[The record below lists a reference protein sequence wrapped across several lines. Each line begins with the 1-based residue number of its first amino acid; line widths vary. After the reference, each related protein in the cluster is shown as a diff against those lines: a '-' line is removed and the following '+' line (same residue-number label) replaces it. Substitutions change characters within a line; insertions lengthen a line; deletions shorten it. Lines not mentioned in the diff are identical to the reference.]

1 MKISRKARF
10 AVSAMIR
17 LGLRENRGTK
27 TLADLS
33 SDQGISLSYLEQLF
47 AQLRRHGVVTG
58 IRGPGGGYRLARPAE
73 QISVAEIIT
82 AVDDQAYRPYTGEF
96 DDARGDTDRM
106 WDQFSTQL
114 YKYLQGVSLA
124 DVLHRSATD
133 QRKVA

>member
-1 MKISRKARF
+1 
-10 AVSAMIR
+10 
-17 LGLRENRGTK
+17 
-27 TLADLS
+27 
-33 SDQGISLSYLEQLF
+33 
-47 AQLRRHGVVTG
+47 
-58 IRGPGGGYRLARPAE
+58 
-73 QISVAEIIT
+73 
-82 AVDDQAYRPYTGEF
+82 VDDQAYRPYTGEF